1 MWRNLRLGAKFA
13 NFKII
18 KIEKKN
24 LYKIITPLIQVQF
37 DLVNFPNLQYF
48 EILIRL
54 KVHNDRRITMT
65 RRLTRLSSS
74 NHGILFAL
82 SKSMRDRVVASRNYD
97 TTQIDEC
104 MAAYFVSTRRHIAF
118 AITRFSNWS
127 STMRLDVSTLLVAI
141 ISNTNQS
148 YNVCSSI

>member
-1 MWRNLRLGAKFA
+1 M
-13 NFKII
+13 
-18 KIEKKN
+18 
-24 LYKIITPLIQVQF
+24 LIQVQF
-37 DLVNFPNLQYF
+37 DLIDFPNLQCF

-65 RRLTRLSSS
+65 RFSSS
-74 NHGILFAL
+74 NHDILFAL

-104 MAAYFVSTRRHIAF
+104 MGAYFVSTRRHIAF

-127 STMRLDVSTLLVAI
+127 STMRLDVSISLLVTI

-148 YNVCSSI
+148 YNICSNSNVRRYNCS